1 MFPSLFGP
9 SKIDTLLSY
18 TKVKIP
24 PYIEKK
30 IREYMSKDSLPSDPT
45 SLKALIEHPCTTN
58 YLNYVLFENGK
69 ALVDCDQNKTSPF
82 CFTEL
87 AQSRKKY
94 PNYVEPHAR
103 EFPTAAA
110 AAKALATSTSRY
122 RLNDALSG
130 DYGLLAKV
138 IAKEITADLPEN
150 KRYRLQI
157 LDSIEDDI
165 SDIATIFTKGYPTTM
180 REYLEFDGATPIAV
194 KSDTENRI
202 RFEVCDA
209 ALPGPRELARPG
221 IKMYGHRFDGR
232 LVSGSKT
239 FNESEVRQEMVDKTC
254 RQANKYD
261 GDKKLSWQL
270 YAEDIRRKGGLPFP
284 TNADVSVW
292 KRLTGMKPCDKP
304 ITDEVW
310 NSYLAMI
317 TPAASAEPMRV
328 VLPPQRMGTPLIPG
342 RPTTSVD
349 ATYKQR
355 YGQGGSARKT
365 RKMTRPKAR
374 RPLKQHAG
382 KPATRKHHDRHRKLG
397 RNTRSQKTL

>member
-24 PYIEKK
+24 PYIEMK
-30 IREYMSKDSLPSDPT
+30 IREYMSKNSLPSDPT

-87 AQSRKKY
+87 AQSRKTY

-122 RLNDALSG
+122 RLNDALGG

-150 KRYRLQI
+150 KRYRSQI

-180 REYLEFDGATPIAV
+180 REYLEFDGTTPIAV

-209 ALPGPRELARPG
+209 ALPGPRELSRPG
-221 IKMYGHRFDGR
+221 TEAYGHRFDGR
-232 LVSGSKT
+232 LYSGSKA
-239 FNESEVRQEMVDKTC
+239 FNNTELRKLVNKTC
-254 RQANKYD
+254 RQAKQYE
-261 GDKKLSWQL
+261 GDKNLSWQL
-270 YAEDIRRKGGLPFP
+270 YAEDIGRKGGLPFP
-284 TNADVSVW
+284 TAADVRAW
-292 KRLTGMKPCDKP
+292 KAVAGELQPCDTP
-304 ITDEVW
+304 VTDEVW

-317 TPAASAEPMRV
+317 IPAAAAEPERL
-328 VLPPQRMGTPLIPG
+328 VLPPQRMGPPLIPL
-342 RPTTSVD
+342 RPQTS
-349 ATYKQR
+349 ATATLMQR
-355 YGQGGSARKT
+355 YGKGGARKT
-365 RKMTRPKAR
+365 LKMTRPKAR
-374 RPLKQHAG
+374 RPLKQHAS
-382 KPATRKHHDRHRKLG
+382 KPTSRKHHDRYRKS
-397 RNTRSQKTL
+397 RRHTRSQKAL